1 MSLWDASFSVPGTS
15 TPPSETVEQH
25 SPTLNDEVTEVFG
38 QLERFWGGF
47 RKQVSVRLKHD
58 NLALILR
65 LPPKGQTAIQAARKD
80 LGDYVSQAQ
89 KGINKQLATLSVSA
103 PVPAADADAQPTAS
117 TSTRDLAD
125 SITTDGGESSSTSSS
140 ASASTATLPDPQ
152 QQQQPQERAWSPTQT
167 LFTRLQSSL
176 PPDLLTTIRD
186 TIPIPDS
193 VRDPQ
198 ARLDLAHA
206 AQARVQGAAA
216 RGEELLRGASVLFRD
231 AVRVVPPDPQ
241 TTASSSSTASHSR
254 SASGSAPLGEAAA
267 AASAVPAT
275 RRGAL
280 LRALRSNSAII
291 RVDPAGEERSAVLF
305 ATWVDAAGRDL
316 VRDESRRGSELAADD
331 GVLSSTLSTLGARL
345 HTPFLTDCILVLM
358 LIFLGI
364 KYQGSYPRTCFGHG
378 ISSAYI
384 RSTRKMNSGGPCS
397 QVERP
402 YISHPLTPLTA
413 QTRSGPRGTR

>member
-1 MSLWDASFSVPGTS
+1 LGWFQEAG
-15 TPPSETVEQH
+15 ECE
-25 SPTLNDEVTEVFG
+25 
-38 QLERFWGGF
+38 
-47 RKQVSVRLKHD
+47 LKHD
-58 NLALILR
+58 NLALILL

-89 KGINKQLATLSVSA
+89 KGINQQLATISVST
-103 PVPAADADAQPTAS
+103 PVPTADADAQPTAS
-117 TSTRDLAD
+117 SSTRDLAA
-125 SITTDGGESSSTSSS
+125 SITTDSGESSSTSSS
-140 ASASTATLPDPQ
+140 ASASTATLPDPQQQQQQQ

-198 ARLDLAHA
+198 ARMGLAHA

-241 TTASSSSTASHSR
+241 TTASSSASHSR
-254 SASGSAPLGEAAA
+254 SASGSAPLGE
-267 AASAVPAT
+267 ASAVPAT

-280 LRALRSNSAII
+280 LRALRSNSAIL

-305 ATWVDAAGRDL
+305 ATWVDATGRDMI
-316 VRDESRRGSELAADD
+316 RDESRRESELAADD
-331 GVLSSTLSTLGARL
+331 GILRSTLSTLGACL
-345 HTPFLTDCILVLM
+345 HTRF
-358 LIFLGI
+358 
-364 KYQGSYPRTCFGHG
+364 
-378 ISSAYI
+378 
-384 RSTRKMNSGGPCS
+384 
-397 QVERP
+397 
-402 YISHPLTPLTA
+402 
-413 QTRSGPRGTR
+413 